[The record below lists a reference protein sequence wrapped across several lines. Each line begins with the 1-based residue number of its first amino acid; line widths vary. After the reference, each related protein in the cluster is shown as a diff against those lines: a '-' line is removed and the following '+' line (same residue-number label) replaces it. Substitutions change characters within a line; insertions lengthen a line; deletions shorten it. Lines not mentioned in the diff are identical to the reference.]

1 MTIRRSMVAVLA
13 VVLAVGGCRAQE
25 ATTPQ
30 TGKEGTKVDFGVT
43 NEPCPQVIDTSMGCI
58 YLGTISDLT
67 EGPFKVLAVPIADA
81 QKAFWRRVN
90 EQGGIGG
97 YEIDVTTYVKDNKY
111 NPQIHTQVYQEI
123 KPKILALAQTL
134 GSPTTAA
141 ILPDLKASNLVAV
154 PASWTSLWAF
164 EDVVVE
170 SGTNYCIESMNSVDY
185 AADKLGAKSVM
196 AVHLAGDYG
205 DDAAAGAKVAAEK
218 RGLKFTDVTTATGQ
232 DNQAGAIDAI
242 VSGNPDVVILTNG
255 PTDAAVIIG
264 QAAAP
269 RVQGQVPRHQ
279 PDLEPRPVEG
289 PGRGRD
295 HVAVP
300 AVVAA
305 AALRRRHSGPRGDAG
320 CARQGAA
327 AQRGVHRGLGAF
339 VPPDGGVE
347 EGSGEQGPHPSRS
360 AGRGEVTDLCGVRGH
375 APAWRRQLQRQPQR
389 HGVQAKRDQQARR
402 GRTVRDQRGRAVL
415 HRPDREGLQGRE
427 ALLPVGR
434 PVGTA
439 AFSPVVTG
447 EKCCGLRNELNPY
460 ASSPA
465 IDSG

>member
-1 MTIRRSMVAVLA
+1 MTVRRRMVAVLA
-13 VVLAVGGCRAQE
+13 VPLAVALAVAGCRAQE
-25 ATTPQ
+25 STTPQ

-43 NEPCPQVIDTSMGCI
+43 NEPCPQAIDKSAGCI

-67 EGPFKVLAVPIADA
+67 EGPFKVLAVPITDA

-185 AADKLGAKSVM
+185 AADKLGAQSVM

-205 DDAAAGAKVAAEK
+205 DDAAAGARVTAEK
-218 RGLKFTDVTTATGQ
+218 RGLKFTDVKTATGQ

-264 QAAAP
+264 QASTRGFKGRFLGTSPTWNPGLLKGPAGAAIMSLYLQSSPLQPFGADTHGHQTMRAALGNVPQPNEGYTAGWVFSYPLKEALKKAAENKDLTRTGLLAAVKSLTSVDYEGMLPQGAGNYSGSPNDTVVRQSEVNKPDEAAP
-269 RVQGQVPRHQ
+269 SGVSVV
-279 PDLEPRPVEG
+279 EPFFTG
-289 PGRGRD
+289 P
-295 HVAVP
+295 
-300 AVVAA
+300 
-305 AALRRRHSGPRGDAG
+305 
-320 CARQGAA
+320 
-327 AQRGVHRGLGAF
+327 
-339 VPPDGGVE
+339 
-347 EGSGEQGPHPSRS
+347 
-360 AGRGEVTDLCGVRGH
+360 T
-375 APAWRRQLQRQPQR
+375 
-389 HGVQAKRDQQARR
+389 AKD
-402 GRTVRDQRGRAVL
+402 
-415 HRPDREGLQGRE
+415 
-427 ALLPVGR
+427 
-434 PVGTA
+434 
-439 AFSPVVTG
+439 FKF
-447 EKCCGLRNELNPY
+447 EKPCY
-460 ASSPA
+460 Q
-465 IDSG
+465 